1 MFYKGSH
8 YSNIEIIANCFK
20 HDKVL
25 IMSSQKHT
33 SEFPLDDL
41 IYQQLKIMA
50 NKLMKKE
57 RNNHTLSPTD
67 LVHEAFVKLSVSG
80 VSFADQKHY
89 FRTLARQMRRVLI
102 DYARNKSRKKNKGKI
117 NNVIYTDSL
126 GLLDTSIDFTHI
138 SDAIDELENMDA
150 NSAEAIDLIYF
161 SALPQAQASD
171 YLDVSLATLERN
183 LKFGRAFINEYI
195 YNLGLFNGE

>member
-1 MFYKGSH
+1 
-8 YSNIEIIANCFK
+8 
-20 HDKVL
+20 
-25 IMSSQKHT
+25 
-33 SEFPLDDL
+33 
-41 IYQQLKIMA
+41 MA
-50 NKLMKKE
+50 NKLMNKE

-67 LVHEAFVKLSVSG
+67 LVHEAFIKLSGSG
-80 VSFADQKHY
+80 VSFDDQKHY

-102 DYARNKSRKKNKGKI
+102 DYARNKSRIKNKGKI

-150 NSAEAIDLIYF
+150 SSAEAIDLVYF
-161 SALPQAQASD
+161 SALPQAQAANFLS
-171 YLDVSLATLERN
+171 VSLATIERN

-195 YNLGLFNGE
+195 YNLGLYNDD